1 MDLAQKRETYDQADH
16 SWLVSAHGTDVARSG
31 TLLVSTLTEN
41 THYPDG
47 YLPAGTPLC
56 QIEASKRFGIYDNAA
71 TDGREV
77 GFGFTLEPVKISDT
91 ATTVV
96 VAILW
101 HGAVNHD
108 NLPFAIDAG
117 FITDVEG
124 RILVVSSEQGGS

>member
-1 MDLAQKRETYDQADH
+1 MDLTPRRETFSQADH
-16 SWLVSAHGTDVARSG
+16 SWLASAHGTDVARSG
-31 TLLVSTLTEN
+31 TLKVSTLTEN
-41 THYPDG
+41 THYPNG
-47 YLPAGTPLC
+47 YLPAGTPVG
-56 QIEASKRFGIYDNAA
+56 QIEASKLFGLYDNAA

-77 GFGFTLEPVKISDT
+77 GFGFTLEPVKVTGDND
-91 ATTVV
+91 VV

-108 NLPFAIDAG
+108 NLPFAVDAG